1 MDRLVSVPKGSVEE
15 TAGVTDRTDAVERC
29 YREQADRLWH
39 ALVLFCGDQEVANDA
54 VSEAFAQ
61 AIGRGPGIDDVD
73 RWVWR
78 SAFNIAR
85 GDLRRRGR
93 QTSKV
98 PDLPAEVPTET
109 VDLVRALATLTPK
122 QRASIVLHHYAGYS
136 TRETAQ
142 IIGSTAG
149 AVGMHLDR
157 GRKRLRNLLGDDHA

>member
-15 TAGVTDRTDAVERC
+15 TAGVTDRTNAVERC

-85 GDLRRRGR
+85 GDLKRRGR

-109 VDLVRALATLTPK
+109 VDPRTSARNAHPEAARIHRAPPLRGLLH
-122 QRASIVLHHYAGYS
+122 QRNRPDHRVDG
-136 TRETAQ
+136 
-142 IIGSTAG
+142 GSG
-149 AVGMHLDR
+149 
-157 GRKRLRNLLGDDHA
+157 GDAPRPRAHAPQEPPWR

>member
-1 MDRLVSVPKGSVEE
+1 MDE
-15 TAGVTDRTDAVERC
+15 TSGVTDLTDDVERS
-29 YREQADRLWH
+29 YREHAEQLWR
-39 ALVLFCGDQEVANDA
+39 ALVLFCGDREIANDA

-61 AIGRGPGIDDVD
+61 AIARGSAIENVD

-85 GDLRRRGR
+85 GDLKRRGR
-93 QTSKV
+93 HTSAL

-109 VDLVRALATLTPK
+109 VDLVRALAKLTPK

-136 TRETAQ
+136 TKETAE

-157 GRKRLRNLLGDDHA
+157 GRKRLRDLLGDDHD

>member
-1 MDRLVSVPKGSVEE
+1 MEE
-15 TAGVTDRTDAVERC
+15 TSSVADLTDGVERT
-29 YREQADRLWH
+29 YRAQAERLWR
-39 ALVLFCGDQEVANDA
+39 ALVLFCGDREVASDA

-61 AIGRGPGIDDVD
+61 AIARGPAIDQLD

-85 GDLRRRGR
+85 GDLKRRGR
-93 QTSKV
+93 QTSGM

-109 VDLVRALATLTPK
+109 VDLVRALAKLTPK

-136 TRETAQ
+136 TKETAE

-157 GRKRLRNLLGDDHA
+157 GRKRLRDLLGDDHD

>member
-1 MDRLVSVPKGSVEE
+1 MDE
-15 TAGVTDRTDAVERC
+15 TAGVTDRTDAVDRC
-29 YREQADRLWH
+29 YREQAARLWR
-39 ALVLFCGDQEVANDA
+39 ALVLFCGDREVANDA

-61 AIGRGPGIDDVD
+61 AIARGSAIDDID

-85 GDLRRRGR
+85 GDLKRRGR
-93 QTSKV
+93 HTSNV
-98 PDLPAEVPTET
+98 PDLPAEVPIET

-136 TRETAQ
+136 TKETAE

-157 GRKRLRNLLGDDHA
+157 GRKRLRRLLGDDDA